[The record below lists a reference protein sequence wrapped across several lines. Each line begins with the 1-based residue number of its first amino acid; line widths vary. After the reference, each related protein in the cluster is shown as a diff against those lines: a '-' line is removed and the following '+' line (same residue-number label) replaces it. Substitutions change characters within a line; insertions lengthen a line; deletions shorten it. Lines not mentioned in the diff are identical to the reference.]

1 MSRFKLERF
10 DQQRSFGQTV
20 ELSFQG
26 PRTVF
31 KKIHQS
37 NEKDMRVIEIDEF
50 KIVQNDDKPPNSSS
64 KWIFSLRLQFDG
76 EYLKVNLVFYQV
88 CLNVSQ

>member
-1 MSRFKLERF
+1 
-10 DQQRSFGQTV
+10 
-20 ELSFQG
+20 
-26 PRTVF
+26 
-31 KKIHQS
+31 
-37 NEKDMRVIEIDEF
+37 MRVIEIDEF